1 MRNYDFSPLYRSF
14 VGLDRMAGLIDAASQ
29 QIDSGTAYPPYNV
42 AQIGED
48 EYRIE
53 LAVAGFSEDTL
64 DIESHQNVLTVKGRK
79 PLADTQDAPQYL
91 HRGIAERGFERR
103 FQLADHV
110 IVTGA
115 DLQNGLLTLSLKRE
129 LPDAL
134 KPRKIAIGTNTIDET
149 KQNLINSK
157 SLRKRKSA

>member
-64 DIESHQNVLTVKGRK
+64 DIESHQNVLTVKG
-79 PLADTQDAPQYL
+79 
-91 HRGIAERGFERR
+91 
-103 FQLADHV
+103 
-110 IVTGA
+110 
-115 DLQNGLLTLSLKRE
+115 LSL
-129 LPDAL
+129 
-134 KPRKIAIGTNTIDET
+134 
-149 KQNLINSK
+149 INI
-157 SLRKRKSA
+157 

>member
-79 PLADTQDAPQYL
+79 PLADTQTAPQYL